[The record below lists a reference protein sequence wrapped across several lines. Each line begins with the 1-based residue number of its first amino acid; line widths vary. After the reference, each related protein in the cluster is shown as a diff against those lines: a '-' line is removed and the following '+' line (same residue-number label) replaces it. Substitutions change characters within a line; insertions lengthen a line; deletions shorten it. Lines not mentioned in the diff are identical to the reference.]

1 MKVGRVKIISA
12 SLPED
17 LIDVLGDISVSDG
30 ITRSHLLTQAAE
42 AFIRYRYPHM
52 WKILEVHRNA

>member
-1 MKVGRVKIISA
+1 MKVGPVKIISA
-12 SLPED
+12 SLPKD
-17 LIDVLGDISVSDG
+17 LIDVLGDISASDG
-30 ITRSHLLTQAAE
+30 IPRSRLLTQAVE

>member
-1 MKVGRVKIISA
+1 MKCGKVKIISV

-17 LIDVLGDISVSDG
+17 LTDVLGDISSSDG
-30 ITRSHLLTQAAE
+30 VPRSRLITQAVE
-42 AFIRYRYPHM
+42 SFVRYKYPHM